1 LAARPEL
8 AKPAEHTEPDFL
20 AEAYLA
26 GRGQPVSV
34 ATAEGLLDRDGRA
47 SDTRQDTAAKRY
59 PAASVSAAAEL
70 DVARLGRAR

>member
-8 AKPAEHTEPDFL
+8 AKLAEHTESHFL

-34 ATAEGLLDRDGRA
+34 ATAEGLLDGDGWAVTRDMTPPQSG
-47 SDTRQDTAAKRY
+47 TRPPQ
-59 PAASVSAAAEL
+59 
-70 DVARLGRAR
+70 